1 MTHIA
6 LFLPDLNGGGAER
19 VMLTLAKYFVGR
31 GHRVDLVLAR
41 AEGAL
46 LPLLPPMVRLVDLQV
61 GWRNW
66 GLLGLAVS
74 ATLRLAAYLR
84 RERPDVLLS
93 TLTGANLVAVLA
105 RAIGS
110 RDTRLVLREAATL
123 KNVQSCFRLYL
134 MRWLYPKA
142 DVVVALTEVMRREL
156 ITAFRLYTDNVVC
169 IPNPVDLDFIMN
181 KAAAPIE
188 HPWFLANRPPIVM
201 GIGRLSPQKD
211 FRTLI
216 HAFAQLR
223 SRYQAH
229 LVILGEGSLRSELEA
244 LIKELKL
251 DKDVILAG
259 FDNNPYRWL
268 SRAKVFVLSS
278 LWEGY
283 PNVVLEALAL
293 GKPVVMT
300 DYDASVKVLASES
313 EYINVV
319 PTTDPA
325 KMATGIIN
333 IFNYPTENR
342 ASMLPVG
349 VETAPQR
356 YLDLLIT
363 TKRLDLEG
371 LA

>member
-19 VMLTLAKYFVGR
+19 GMLTLPKYFVER

-46 LPLLPPMVRLVDLQV
+46 LPLLPPTVRLVDLRA
-61 GWRNW
+61 GWRSW

-74 ATLRLAAYLR
+74 AMLRLAAYLR
-84 RERPDVLLS
+84 RERPDTLLS

-105 RAIGS
+105 RAIGN
-110 RDTRLVLREAATL
+110 RDTKLVLREAVTL
-123 KNVQSCFRLYL
+123 KNIQGSFRLYL

-156 ITAFRLYTDNVVC
+156 ITIIRIHYDKVVR
-169 IPNPVDLDFIMN
+169 IPNPIDLDFILN
-181 KAAAPIE
+181 KAAIPFE
-188 HPWFLANRPPIVM
+188 HPWFFQNEPPVVI

-211 FRTLI
+211 FSTLI

-223 SRYQAH
+223 SGFKSR
-229 LVILGEGSLRSELEA
+229 LVILGEGPLRGELES
-244 LIKELKL
+244 LVKELKL
-251 DKDVILAG
+251 DGDVILPG
-259 FDNNPYRWL
+259 FDDNPYRWL

-293 GKPVVMT
+293 GKLVVMT
-300 DYDASVKVLASES
+300 GYDSSVEIFADNSFVIIVPPSNPTIMANAIIEALNRQTCPNILLAPADSHFS
-313 EYINVV
+313 QVALEYE
-319 PTTDPA
+319 
-325 KMATGIIN
+325 K
-333 IFNYPTENR
+333 
-342 ASMLPVG
+342 
-349 VETAPQR
+349 
-356 YLDLLIT
+356 LLY
-363 TKRLDLEG
+363 KY
-371 LA
+371 

>member
-1 MTHIA
+1 
-6 LFLPDLNGGGAER
+6 
-19 VMLTLAKYFVGR
+19 MLTLAKYFVGR
-31 GHRVDLVLAR
+31 GHRVDMVLAR

-46 LPLLPPMVRLVDLQV
+46 LPLLPPTVRLVDLRG

-84 RERPDVLLS
+84 RERPNVLLS

-105 RAIGS
+105 CCVIG
-110 RDTRLVLREAATL
+110 RRNIRLVLREAVTL
-123 KNVQSCFRLYL
+123 KNLKGCFRFYL

-142 DVVVALTEVMRREL
+142 DFIVVLTEFMRREL
-156 ITAFRLYTDNVVC
+156 IATFRLYADNVVC
-169 IPNPVDLDFIMN
+169 IPNPIDLDFIQD
-181 KAAAPIE
+181 KASVLFE
-188 HPWFLANRPPIVM
+188 HPWFLPNRPPIVM
-201 GIGRLSPQKD
+201 GIGRFSPQKD

-223 SRYQAH
+223 SRCQAH
-229 LVILGEGSLRSELEA
+229 LVILGEGPLRSELEA

-251 DKDVILAG
+251 DKDVILPG

-268 SRAKVFVLSS
+268 NRAKVLVLSS

-283 PNVVLEALAL
+283 PNVVLEALVL

-300 DYDASVKVLASES
+300 DYDTSVKVLASES

-319 PTTDPA
+319 PTADPA
-325 KMATGIIN
+325 KMATAIFD
-333 IFNYPTENR
+333 IFNYPTKR
-342 ASMLPVG
+342 RVSMLPVEI
-349 VETAPQR
+349 ETASQR
-356 YLDLLIT
+356 YLNLLIT
-363 TKRLDLEG
+363 TENLDLK
-371 LA
+371 

>member
-1 MTHIA
+1 
-6 LFLPDLNGGGAER
+6 
-19 VMLTLAKYFVGR
+19 MLTLAKYFVGQ

-46 LPLLPPMVRLVDLQV
+46 LPLLPPTVRLVDLRV

-74 ATLRLAAYLR
+74 AMLRLAAYLR

-105 RAIGS
+105 RAIGN

-123 KNVQSCFRLYL
+123 KNVQSFFRLYL

-156 ITAFRLYTDNVVC
+156 ITAFRFYTTHVIC
-169 IPNPVDLDFIMN
+169 IPNPIDLDFILN
-181 KAAAPIE
+181 KAAVPIE
-188 HPWFLANRPPIVM
+188 HPWFLPSRPPIVM

-223 SRYQAH
+223 SRCQAH
-229 LVILGEGSLRSELEA
+229 LVILGEGSLRGELEA
-244 LIKELKL
+244 LIKELQL
-251 DKDVILAG
+251 DKDAILPG

-268 SRAKVFVLSS
+268 NRAKVFVLSS

-293 GKPVVMT
+293 GKPVVIT

-313 EYINVV
+313 KYINIV
-319 PTTDPA
+319 PITDPA
-325 KMATGIIN
+325 KMATTIIDM
-333 IFNYPTENR
+333 FNYPHENR
-342 ASMLPVG
+342 VSMLPFE
-349 VETAPQR
+349 VETAPRR
-356 YLDLLIT
+356 YLDLLIET
-363 TKRLDLEG
+363 EKHDF
-371 LA
+371 

>member
-1 MTHIA
+1 MHIA

-31 GHRVDLVLAR
+31 GHRVDFVLAR

-46 LPLLPPMVRLVDLQV
+46 LPLLPPTVRLVDLRA
-61 GWRNW
+61 GGRSW

-84 RERPDVLLS
+84 RERPGVLLS

-105 RAIGS
+105 RAIGN

-123 KNVQSCFRLYL
+123 KNVQSCFRFYL

-156 ITAFRLYTDNVVC
+156 ITTFRLYTDHVVC
-169 IPNPVDLDFIMN
+169 IPNPMDLDFILN
-181 KAAAPIE
+181 KAAASIE
-188 HPWFLANRPPIVM
+188 HPWFLPSRPPIVM

-223 SRYQAH
+223 SKCQAH
-229 LVILGEGSLRSELEA
+229 LVILGEGSLRGELEA

-251 DKDVILAG
+251 DKDVILPG
-259 FDNNPYRWL
+259 FDDNPYRWL

-283 PNVVLEALAL
+283 PNVILEALAL
-293 GKPVVMT
+293 GKPVMMT
-300 DYDASVKVLASES
+300 DYDASVKALASES
-313 EYINVV
+313 EYIHVV
-319 PTTDPA
+319 PTADPT
-325 KMATGIIN
+325 KMATTIIDM
-333 IFNYPTENR
+333 FNYPNENR

-349 VETAPQR
+349 VEAAPQR
-356 YLDLLIT
+356 YLDLLIKT
-363 TKRLDLEG
+363 EKHDFQG
-371 LA
+371 SA

>member
-41 AEGAL
+41 VEGAL
-46 LPLLPPMVRLVDLQV
+46 LPLLPPMARLVDLRV

-66 GLLGLAVS
+66 GLLGLAVL
-74 ATLRLAAYLR
+74 ATLKLTVYLR

-105 RAIGS
+105 RAIGNH
-110 RDTRLVLREAATL
+110 DTRLVLREAVTL
-123 KNVQSCFRLYL
+123 KNVQGGFRLRL

-142 DVVVALTEVMRREL
+142 DVIVVLTEFMRQEL
-156 ITAFRLYTDNVVC
+156 ITALSLYADNVVC
-169 IPNPVDLDFIMN
+169 IPNPVDLDFILN

-188 HPWFLANRPPIVM
+188 HPWFLPSRPPVIM
-201 GIGRLSPQKD
+201 GIGRLGPQKD

-216 HAFAQLR
+216 HAFSQVR
-223 SRYQAH
+223 SRCQAH
-229 LVILGEGSLRSELEA
+229 LVILGEGSLRGELEA
-244 LIKELKL
+244 LVKELKL
-251 DKDVILAG
+251 DKYVILPG

-293 GKPVVMT
+293 GKPVLMT
-300 DYDASVKVLASES
+300 DYDVSVKVLASKS
-313 EYINVV
+313 EYINIV
-319 PTTDPA
+319 PTANPA
-325 KMATGIIN
+325 KMATTIIDM
-333 IFNYPTENR
+333 FNYPTENR
-342 ASMLPVG
+342 ASMLPIG
-349 VETAPQR
+349 VEAAPQR
-356 YLDLLIT
+356 YLDLLIET
-363 TKRLDLEG
+363 ALLHK
-371 LA
+371 